1 MQRQTRWGDHE
12 VAQTGTAVCWE
23 LVWRTSGEIDLPP
36 VIFCRCE
43 NFWCRHKCSKTGC
56 CSFHYTSMVK
66 VHMCG
71 SRNEKVGSSI
81 SRTTST
87 MGISFTDRDT
97 DMESSIMLGV
107 QSTKE
112 SGKTIKSMGRCIK
125 MTFLIYFFMYVGLL
139 VFKNL
144 CWGNEL
150 LLESFTSLLAQF
162 GFESVTLCLIGQI
175 NLQERTCLQR
185 GVQGWQDDDTWLE
198 WNPISFSF
206 W

>member
-23 LVWRTSGEIDLPP
+23 LVWRTSGETDLPP

-112 SGKTIKSMGRCIK
+112 SGKTIKSMGRCINI
-125 MTFLIYFFMYVGLL
+125 TFLIVILIYFFTYVGL
-139 VFKNL
+139 
-144 CWGNEL
+144 W
-150 LLESFTSLLAQF
+150 
-162 GFESVTLCLIGQI
+162 
-175 NLQERTCLQR
+175 
-185 GVQGWQDDDTWLE
+185 GVQEFILRE
-198 WNPISFSF
+198 WTTIKKFYISLGLIRIWECDFVPRRAN
-206 W
+206 